1 MTTVVSQSWQIH
13 GVVLFKGR
21 GTLWAFADFGP
32 RTLLLVAMFR
42 LHCSVGVSVCI
53 CGARWK

>member
-32 RTLLLVAMFR
+32 PHFAASSYV
-42 LHCSVGVSVCI
+42 
-53 CGARWK
+53 